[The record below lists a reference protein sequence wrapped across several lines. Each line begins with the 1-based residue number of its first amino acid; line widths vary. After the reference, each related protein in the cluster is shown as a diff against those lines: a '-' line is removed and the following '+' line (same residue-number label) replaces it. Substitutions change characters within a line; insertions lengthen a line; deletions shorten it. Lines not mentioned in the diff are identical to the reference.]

1 MIWVIVEL
9 AAGWWRI
16 QYQLIEKEM
25 RFLSIR
31 FHRNILLDLLRPTC
45 VFLIQAYT
53 HDAEGRKKILAKAE
67 MEIEVG
73 ERKET

>member
-1 MIWVIVEL
+1 MDL
-9 AAGWWRI
+9 AAGGWRI

-31 FHRNILLDLLRPTC
+31 FHSNILLDLLRLTC

-53 HDAEGRKKILAKAE
+53 HDARGRKKILAKAE
-67 MEIEVG
+67 MEIEVR